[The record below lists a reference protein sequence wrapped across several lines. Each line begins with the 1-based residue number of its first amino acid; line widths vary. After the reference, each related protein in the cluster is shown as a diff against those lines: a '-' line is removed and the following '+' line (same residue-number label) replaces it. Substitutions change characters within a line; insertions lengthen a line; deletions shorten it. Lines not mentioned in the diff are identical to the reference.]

1 MTDSRKHFLISLAY
15 GAVIAVLAFVVSY
28 SQRES
33 FIFDNDSVDIFLHCL
48 CDGLFVAAVMLLGT
62 GVLKAIRNQGVF
74 DVMGFGMKSV
84 IEWTIPMLRREEKED
99 LQAYRERKEA
109 SRKSARSMLLAGA
122 AYLMLSAVCLP
133 VYYFF
138 RR

>member
-1 MTDSRKHFLISLAY
+1 MTEKRKDLLISLAY
-15 GAVIAVLAFVVSY
+15 GAVIAVIGFAVSY
-28 SQRES
+28 SQRDNYT
-33 FIFDNDSVDIFLHCL
+33 FDSGSADIYLHCL

-62 GVLKAIRNQGVF
+62 GGLKAIRNQGVF

-84 IEWTIPMLRREEKED
+84 IELTIPMFRREEKED

-109 SRKSARSMLLAGA
+109 VRKSAWSLLLAGA
-122 AYLMLSAVCLP
+122 VYLVLSAICLP

>member
-1 MTDSRKHFLISLAY
+1 MTDSMKNFLISLAY
-15 GAVIAVLAFVVSY
+15 GGAIVVLAFAISY
-28 SQRES
+28 GQRDN
-33 FIFDNDSVDIFLHCL
+33 FMFDKGSVDVFLHCL

-62 GVLKAIRNQGVF
+62 GGLKAVRNQGVF

-109 SRKSARSMLLAGA
+109 VRKSAKSLLLAGA
-122 AYLMLSAVCLP
+122 AYLVLAVICLP